1 MYQVEILDQDKG
13 IISLH
18 WEGKVTP
25 DEVESANEALKAAKS
40 KINKPFD
47 LLVLFNEGMVFLQE
61 TQKKIVDH
69 QKLLIDLGMKRAAV
83 VTGNNSLIKMQL
95 NRTAKQS
102 GNQVEFQFDTFEE
115 ALEFLSQ

>member
-25 DEVESANEALKAAKS
+25 DEVDSANEALK
-40 KINKPFD
+40 
-47 LLVLFNEGMVFLQE
+47 
-61 TQKKIVDH
+61 
-69 QKLLIDLGMKRAAV
+69 
-83 VTGNNSLIKMQL
+83 
-95 NRTAKQS
+95 TAKQS
-102 GNQVEFQFDTFEE
+102 GNQVEFQFDTFEQ